1 VSRRAILIA
10 VVSLGLLGLANIIV
24 LTVYLPR
31 LIKSKNSTSAVAD
44 QSRPSPAPASTSA
57 PASSPAAVAAAPP
70 ASAHVP
76 LPDGAVVQR
85 KEVSPSG
92 NISVK
97 YVRSK
102 GNPVRQ
108 IILENVQRP
117 DQSTRLFEYQRN
129 AWVLVSPNDEWIAL
143 NNRPKPGESE
153 LQLFHRTV
161 PDSLKYEIPEEFR
174 GEDRPLEQAV
184 WSYYLQTMGLP
195 EDTQRDG
202 VTMDAT
208 GWDNDSSK
216 LAISVT
222 VAPADANDKVP
233 PPWTCTFDIASQEI
247 EMSDES
253 AEALKQQEAQASGE
267 QPADFRGSAQSGGND
282 LLQGTFAGERFP
294 VTRLR
299 LLGESEVSTW
309 SATNVRYAINE
320 MYARRGYNFGD
331 NPEVKRQFSKL
342 SWYQPRA
349 RLSME
354 AIEEEFTDVEKQN
367 VKVLGKF
374 RDTKQVGKRR
384 QQRAVRGQPA
394 QSPNPG
400 EQFLRSVLQGMG
412 GGPDNP

>member
-1 VSRRAILIA
+1 
-10 VVSLGLLGLANIIV
+10 
-24 LTVYLPR
+24 
-31 LIKSKNSTSAVAD
+31 VAD
-44 QSRPSPAPASTSA
+44 QNRASPAPAPVSA
-57 PASSPAAVAAAPP
+57 RSPAAVAAAPP
-70 ASAHVP
+70 VSAHKP

-85 KEVSPSG
+85 EEVSPSG
-92 NISVK
+92 NIRVK

-108 IILENVQRP
+108 IMLENVQRP
-117 DQSTRLFEYQRN
+117 DQSTRFFEYQRN
-129 AWVLVSPNDEWIAL
+129 AWLLVSPNDEWIAL
-143 NNRPKPGESE
+143 NNRPTPGQSE
-153 LQLFHRTV
+153 LQLYHRTI
-161 PDSLKYEIPEEFR
+161 PDSLKYEIPEEFG

-222 VAPADANDKVP
+222 VAPADPNDNVP
-233 PPWTCTFDIASQEI
+233 APWTCTFDVASQEI

-267 QPADFRGSAQSGGND
+267 QPAGYQGSARSGGNE

-294 VTRLR
+294 VTRMR
-299 LLGESEVSTW
+299 LLGESEVSNW

-320 MYARRGYNFGD
+320 MYARRGYDFSD
-331 NPEVKRQFSKL
+331 NREVKRQFSKL

-354 AIEEEFTDVEKQN
+354 AIDEEFTDVEKQN

-374 RDTKQVGKRR
+374 RDTRQAGKRR
-384 QQRAVRGQPA
+384 QQRAVRGEPA

-400 EQFLRSVLQGMG
+400 EQILRSVLQGMG
-412 GGPDNP
+412 VSPDNP